1 MLASLRCQREFCG
14 YSVATNTWL
23 ISKLTTD
30 NGETNSRS
38 KRIWFVHKFPQNSQ
52 FMTANYL
59 DWFINHDSLVAN
71 LLFTVFDGMAYY
83 GHFQWS
89 LRSNEMTSCSPP
101 PANQVYHK
109 PENTDAL
116 EFDCDYDV
124 PRDSEYQSI
133 IFTTS
138 ASSDDVLRWTDSLSY
153 GNCRSKAHSF
163 AAPAQQPHLVCDA
176 WRHQCDV
183 FQSRQIRQYIL

>member
-1 MLASLRCQREFCG
+1 
-14 YSVATNTWL
+14 
-23 ISKLTTD
+23 
-30 NGETNSRS
+30 
-38 KRIWFVHKFPQNSQ
+38 
-52 FMTANYL
+52 
-59 DWFINHDSLVAN
+59 
-71 LLFTVFDGMAYY
+71 MAYY

-138 ASSDDVLRWTDSLSY
+138 ASSDDVLR
-153 GNCRSKAHSF
+153 
-163 AAPAQQPHLVCDA
+163 
-176 WRHQCDV
+176 
-183 FQSRQIRQYIL
+183 